1 MHKASPEPQSLTPA
15 QAVWPSILPLS
26 GDTAALSTQPEPA
39 VFSGREAFRGKTR
52 AEFER
57 ATARPCIYSPAE
69 LRGGP
74 LQASPSSFTPF
85 TDSVQGTDD
94 GEDGAGGTGRWTLLS
109 LNLDSAILPVVR
121 ALEGELCGLRAT
133 LLFYKRALEC
143 CQPHTYLYKHG
154 CQSNALRT
162 DVCLGFISCKN
173 MLTVNQKRT

>member
-1 MHKASPEPQSLTPA
+1 MRHPCHRWDTGGAGVGGAVHKASPEPQSLTPA
-15 QAVWPSILPLS
+15 QAVWLSILPSS
-26 GDTAALSTQPEPA
+26 GDTGALSTQPELA
-39 VFSGREAFRGKTR
+39 VFSGREAVRGKTR
-52 AEFER
+52 AEIER

-94 GEDGAGGTGRWTLLS
+94 GEDGGRTGRWTLLS

-133 LLFYKRALEC
+133 LLFYERPLERSS
-143 CQPHTYLYKHG
+143 HTH
-154 CQSNALRT
+154 
-162 DVCLGFISCKN
+162 ISTS
-173 MLTVNQKRT
+173 MGVNLMH

>member
-15 QAVWPSILPLS
+15 QALWPSILPLS

-74 LQASPSSFTPF
+74 LQASPSSFTPL

-94 GEDGAGGTGRWTLLS
+94 SEDRRRTGRWMLLS
-109 LNLDSAILPVVR
+109 LNLDSAILPVGRV
-121 ALEGELCGLRAT
+121 LEGPLVWPESD
-133 LLFYKRALEC
+133 
-143 CQPHTYLYKHG
+143 P
-154 CQSNALRT
+154 
-162 DVCLGFISCKN
+162 
-173 MLTVNQKRT
+173 TVL